1 MRVIYR
7 TAFTAAIWFFV
18 TAAYAG
24 NEVSLSLAHD
34 GRDASAANSV
44 ALTLSNGTEH
54 DIFIYGYNSVFAQP
68 DGRTTSNWLSVTD
81 AFGHEV
87 AYKGRYVVMGAPPP
101 SLFIRIRSG
110 EHLDVKVD
118 LSREYDLP
126 PAGSVTVKTSV
137 AIYERIPAIL
147 PNGESE
153 SIAHESVE
161 SNTATFVVARA
172 GARIAA
178 TTSTIQCTAEQQD
191 ATSRAIAGAKSI
203 SEAAMNFLGSLYYV
217 DPIDPENPSPP
228 RVHMKPHRRYLNWFG
243 SWDEGAPQAPEPGY
257 EATDNTRVDETIVAT
272 YVRLQSGAMTACD
285 QCKGYHPAARAWAE
299 GKLIHLCPVNFTDPI
314 TGGIT
319 SQAGTIAHEISH
331 QGDSM
336 AKAAVDIDGVR
347 DRASAHALPR
357 SSAVRSAANYEYF
370 ITNAPLGRSSAAA
383 SGTQQPQAGH

>member
-44 ALTLSNGTEH
+44 ALTLSNGTDH
-54 DIFIYGYNSVFAQP
+54 DIFVYGYNSVFAQP

-81 AFGHEV
+81 AFGNEV
-87 AYKGRYVVMGAPPP
+87 LYKGRYVVMGAPPP

-137 AIYERIPAIL
+137 AIYERIPVIL

-153 SIAHESVE
+153 SIPHESVE

-178 TTSTIQCTAEQQD
+178 ITSTIQCTAEQQD
-191 ATSRAIAGAKSI
+191 ATSRAIVGAKSI
-203 SEAAMNFLGSLYYV
+203 
-217 DPIDPENPSPP
+217 
-228 RVHMKPHRRYLNWFG
+228 
-243 SWDEGAPQAPEPGY
+243 
-257 EATDNTRVDETIVAT
+257 
-272 YVRLQSGAMTACD
+272 
-285 QCKGYHPAARAWAE
+285 
-299 GKLIHLCPVNFTDPI
+299 
-314 TGGIT
+314 
-319 SQAGTIAHEISH
+319 
-331 QGDSM
+331 
-336 AKAAVDIDGVR
+336 
-347 DRASAHALPR
+347 
-357 SSAVRSAANYEYF
+357 
-370 ITNAPLGRSSAAA
+370 
-383 SGTQQPQAGH
+383 